1 MMVRPSISV
10 DTITPPAVSKTES
23 PASSRA
29 FSLFKAAAALPSLV
43 SILADRPKI
52 VFGVLEVILRRDP
65 IPGESFGTGHGQIAF
80 IASLEVLNITRL
92 GTDEPGRLI
101 SSGGLRSAEHSVGHD
116 FRILRGCPVN
126 TVVPLR
132 RAPRAKYPE
141 GVEGSLSQPPRCTLG
156 PLLRQFI

>member
-1 MMVRPSISV
+1 MATTGQATAMALTMDITPTRAITMMVRPSISV

-101 SSGGLRSAEHSVGHD
+101 SSGGLRSAEHSAGHN
-116 FRILRGCPVN
+116 FRMLARLPGEHSPSF
-126 TVVPLR
+126 
-132 RAPRAKYPE
+132 A
-141 GVEGSLSQPPRCTLG
+141 LG
-156 PLLRQFI
+156 ASR